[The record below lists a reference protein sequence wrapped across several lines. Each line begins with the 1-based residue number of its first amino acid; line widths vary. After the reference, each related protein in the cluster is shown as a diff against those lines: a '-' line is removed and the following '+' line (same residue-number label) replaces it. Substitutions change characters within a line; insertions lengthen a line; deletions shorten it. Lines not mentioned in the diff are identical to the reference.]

1 MHDDER
7 SGPLPTGN
15 SQIDDII
22 QGLIA
27 VYEAVFPER
36 IRGYYLTGSYV
47 AGGLNPLSDL
57 DLLILFKG
65 AFADDEERDRAR
77 RLNGAFY
84 HARLTAIRLDL
95 PARSERDLS
104 PLDRILLKLAS
115 RPIYGE
121 DVRDEIALPSL
132 PDYTRATMELAYG
145 NLARVLRGPD
155 WRTPAALTYLLS
167 YPDPDDEFFGYAHRR
182 FPMWYPPEITGGL
195 KELVTTVGRLATAI
209 IALRAGRY
217 VPQRAD
223 SVTLYREAIGDE
235 WSAYVAEIYAAGK
248 GRWGYLVPSDPA
260 ERAHL
265 RDLCRQTLA
274 FENHFLTVYRDF
286 LLAESH
292 DPDPAR
298 RDVATQEF
306 RDLGFIPA
314 MSAPSGD

>member
-7 SGPLPTGN
+7 PGPLPTGN
-15 SQIDDII
+15 GQIDDII

-27 VYEAVFPER
+27 VYEAVFPRR

-47 AGGLNPLSDL
+47 AGGLTPLSDL

-95 PARSERDLS
+95 PARSEQNLA
-104 PLDRILLKLAS
+104 PLDRILIKLAS

-121 DVRDEIALPSL
+121 DVRDEIAPPSL
-132 PDYTRATMELAYG
+132 PDYTRATMESAYD
-145 NLARVLRGPD
+145 NLARILRGPD
-155 WRTPAALTYLLS
+155 WRTAAALTFPLI
-167 YPDPDDEFFGYAHRR
+167 YPDPADEFFGYVHKR
-182 FPMWYPPEITGGL
+182 FPMWYPPEVTQGL

-235 WSAYVAEIYAAGK
+235 WGDYLAEIYEAGK
-248 GRWGYLVPSDPA
+248 GRWGYLVPTDPA
-260 ERAHL
+260 ERARL
-265 RDLCRQTLA
+265 RDLCRRTLA
-274 FENHFLTVYRDF
+274 FENHFLIAYRDF
-286 LLAESH
+286 LLAESR
-292 DPDPAR
+292 DADPAR
-298 RDVATQEF
+298 GDAATRQL
-306 RDLGFIPA
+306 RPLGFIPA
-314 MSAPSGD
+314 TPGSCGD